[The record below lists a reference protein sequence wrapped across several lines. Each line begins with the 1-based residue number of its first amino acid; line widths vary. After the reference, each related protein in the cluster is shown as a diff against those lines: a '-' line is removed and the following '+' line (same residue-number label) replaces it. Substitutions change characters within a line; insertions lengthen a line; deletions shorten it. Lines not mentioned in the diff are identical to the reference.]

1 MNQGQD
7 IGKRI
12 FREGTME
19 NILHEVRKL
28 YRDAQTKY
36 TEASARGDLTG
47 EHYWT
52 GKIDGLYAV
61 LNLLQQDYA

>member
-1 MNQGQD
+1 MTLRSG
-7 IGKRI
+7 I
-12 FREGTME
+12 FMAEITE

-28 YRDAQTKY
+28 YRDAQTKFAD
-36 TEASARGDLTG
+36 ASTKGDLTG

>member
-1 MNQGQD
+1 MG
-7 IGKRI
+7 
-12 FREGTME
+12 E

-28 YRDAQTKY
+28 YRDAQTRF
-36 TEASARGDLTG
+36 ASIGQGDFSG

-52 GKIDGLYAV
+52 GKIDGLFAV